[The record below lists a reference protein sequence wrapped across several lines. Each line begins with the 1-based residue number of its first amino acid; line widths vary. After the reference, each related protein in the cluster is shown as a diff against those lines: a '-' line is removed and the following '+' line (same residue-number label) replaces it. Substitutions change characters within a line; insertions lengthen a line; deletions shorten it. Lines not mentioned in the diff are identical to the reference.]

1 MPLDIIFSLLVT
13 YNFVILIVG
22 GILAAAWLIVRF
34 AGVSSEDMSKT
45 VRNLSLIGFPVG
57 VIALITIGAGLY
69 VISKEI
75 LVIETFDLVT
85 IACLGILGLVLILRP
100 IKDFKFGAF
109 LSLGIGLLGAAL
121 IVMLGANSVKLLAGI
136 FIIIFLVIY
145 GAIKIFEDIYHL
157 IAEILAS
164 PLISV
169 SIGVISILQ
178 GVLLIF
184 NLSLGNLFPFLG
196 LNF

>member
-22 GILAAAWLIVRF
+22 GLLAAAWLMVRF

-121 IVMLGANSVKLLAGI
+121 IVMLGANSVKLLAGV
-136 FIIIFLVIY
+136 FIILFLVIY
-145 GAIKIFEDIYHL
+145 GAIKIFEDVYHL

-169 SIGVISILQ
+169 SIGLIAILQ

-184 NLSLGNLFPFLG
+184 NLSLGNLFPF
-196 LNF
+196 F